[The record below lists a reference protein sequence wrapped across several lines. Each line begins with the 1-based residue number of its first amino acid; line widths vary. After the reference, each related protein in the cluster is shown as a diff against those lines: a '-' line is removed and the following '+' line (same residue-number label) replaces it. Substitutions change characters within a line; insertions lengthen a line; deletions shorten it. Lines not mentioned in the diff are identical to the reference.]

1 MPFRLMAQ
9 IGRLMENNKDFQHES
24 IEDRESII
32 KYLETLSD
40 GFCKGKIEFR
50 SGQDNIVLEPSGL
63 IQIEIKVKNHSKKSK
78 LSVKFVW
85 KDQPLRKKE
94 NGLMIESRHE

>member
-1 MPFRLMAQ
+1 
-9 IGRLMENNKDFQHES
+9 METHKDFQHES

-32 KYLETLSD
+32 KYLQTLSD
-40 GFCKGKIEFR
+40 GFLKGRIEFR
-50 SGQDNIVLEPSGL
+50 SGQDNIVLEPSSL
-63 IQIEIKVKNHSKKSK
+63 IQIEIKVKNHNRKSK

-94 NGLMIESRHE
+94 KGLMIQSSHE